1 MRTTGIKRLVA
12 MTMAVCVLAGM
23 MPQNVRAEE
32 AAAQT
37 EPAVSEET
45 STQETQSE
53 ETQPEETMTPE
64 TQESVTTVSGN
75 EPTVE
80 PSPEPSPTPAA
91 TEEPMA
97 GMFQMPNIVRSGDQ
111 TPVSR
116 IQWLKEL
123 TTTFD
128 MTVEKDNYPDNY
140 YSDIDSS
147 YADYYTVMLATE
159 FGLVDVEA
167 GEAFEPDQAASREFA
182 AHSLNL
188 CMGYVNE
195 DDYTFT
201 DQSDAKYADDLQI
214 AVKRGWLELAD
225 GKVLP
230 KKALTAEE
238 KDVMITDARD
248 AVAST
253 KIDPD
258 YQNAYTFAEG
268 VIVLPEGTV
277 AELTGENELTLYSCD
292 TELKAGDIFAVVQ
305 EDFPVVKK
313 VISVATEEDKM
324 IVQVESVATE
334 EAFQD
339 IDVEGSLS
347 ADLTQIQAFSDQVAL
362 TYIAGGTQEQNW
374 EDGTEYTDAEEVS
387 PEEITAVRA
396 QLTYDI
402 PEAVRKEYNLAK
414 GMKATIDC
422 VITNVTPDYKISLK
436 EAYFNVSATA
446 TFTCNVSLDVLEAIG
461 VAPSIELVRVPV
473 GVVGYM
479 SASLELTLKGNI
491 TLTLVEN
498 ISAGVQYKNGSL
510 RLVSDFHKQAFT
522 IQAQAEASA
531 GIKLTAGFDVVAL
544 KGSIYGRIGAKAT
557 IQMQTYDDGKTPTR
571 CTHMQAYMYASVGA
585 DVKVDLVVWKKSWSK
600 TYEIYGAGN
609 SPVRV
614 VFHYEDGTAVPKC
627 TRDGSEDGNPG
638 SGGGTSPAKKWKYY
652 TPASSRYGYNG
663 ASGGVDANGNE
674 YSIFEYS
681 LDDAKNAT
689 ITKYQGNVSALSIPD
704 TLDGYPVVG
713 IAASVFKNNKQL
725 RVVVI
730 PDSVT
735 KIDNNAFAAC
745 SNLITII
752 LSKNITSIG
761 EHAFNNCSA
770 LTSIEIPKSLEKTGT
785 SVYGKA
791 DNGIFVG
798 CNNLK
803 NITFEEGTTRI
814 ANSLFANCAGIE
826 QMTIPA
832 TVTEIQQEAFYG
844 CKNLQRIIIPNSVTN
859 IGSNA
864 FAADSLLKE
873 VIIPNSVTNIGSN
886 AFAADSLLKEVI
898 IPDSV
903 TKIDNNAFAGCSNLE
918 RVILSKN
925 ITSIGEH
932 AFNNC
937 SALTSIEIPKSLE
950 KTGTSVYGKADNGI
964 FVGCNNLKN
973 ITFEEGTTR
982 IANSLFANCAGIEQ
996 MTIPATVTEIQQEA
1010 FYGCKNLQRI
1020 IIPNSV
1026 TNIGSNAFAAD
1037 SLLKEVIIPD
1047 SVTKIDNNAF
1057 AGCSNLERVILSKNI
1072 TSIGE
1077 HAFNNCSALTS
1088 IEIPKSLEKTGTSVY
1103 GKADNGIFVG
1113 CNNLKNIT
1121 FEEGTTRIANSLFAN
1136 CAGIE
1141 QMTIPATVTEIQQEA
1156 FYGCKNLQRII
1167 IPNSVTSIGSNA
1179 FAADNS
1185 LKEVMLPNS
1194 ITDMGTYIFS
1204 GCTSL
1209 QKVHIPEGRKNITE
1223 GTFQNCTSLQSIELP
1238 DGLQYIRKYA
1248 FKGSGLTEITI
1259 PDSVIE
1265 IEDSAFRECANL
1277 SKVTLGE
1284 RVKTLGQYTFY
1295 KCPVLSGMALPDS
1308 LTTMGIYCFAE
1319 CDKLVAVTFGTGLT
1333 KIPSY
1338 AFNLC
1343 QSLTKIELP
1352 YRLQTVDANAFTNC
1366 TSLTEVTIPR
1376 NTGSI
1381 ASNAFSYPT
1390 KMTVY
1395 GIAGTYAETYAKSV
1409 GAKFVNKE
1417 VKATKVQLSETNL
1430 SINKGETTT
1439 LILTVTPQN
1448 FTDEVTWKSSN
1459 TNVVTISDTGVVTA
1473 KAAGTAT
1480 IRVTV
1485 GTVNASCKVTVLQP
1499 VTSIS
1504 LNKYSLTL
1512 EGGDSFTLVASVYPS
1527 DAYNKQVKWST
1538 SDERVASV
1546 DQQGNVTA
1554 TGKGKATITAMAADG
1569 SGVYRNCT
1577 VTVNSIT
1584 TKVTDIKN
1592 FASEH
1597 PYENNCS
1604 DSWIYTKQGASKLE
1618 VTFSKETEVEDEF
1631 DFLYIYDQDGKEVG
1645 KYTGTRLAGQSITVN
1660 GNTVKVKLV
1669 SDGQGTAYGFCV
1681 TQVKEVVESTPTQ
1694 PVEEKFTDVQQGA
1707 WYVSAVQYA
1716 YDNGIMGGK
1725 SETIFAPEANLTR
1738 AEFAT
1743 VLYSQSGKPSV
1754 TYRPVFKDVEEGAWY
1769 SNPVLWAYDNGI
1781 VSGYANGNFGT
1792 SDNITREQ
1800 LALMMYKYAKTKG
1813 YDTTAE
1819 SGMLQ
1824 KFSDEAQIST
1834 WAREAIQWAA
1844 SHGIMSGKGNGADG
1858 KPLLD
1863 PQGNATR
1870 AECAAMMK
1878 KMLTMN

>member
-12 MTMAVCVLAGM
+12 MTMAVCVLTGM

-64 TQESVTTVSGN
+64 TQESVTFVSGN
-75 EPTVE
+75 EPAVE

-97 GMFQMPNIVRSGDQ
+97 GMFRMPNIVRSGDQ

-188 CMGYVNE
+188 CMGYINE

-201 DQSDAKYADDLQI
+201 DQSDAEYADDLQI

-387 PEEITAVRA
+387 SEEITAVRA
-396 QLTYDI
+396 QLSYDI

-745 SNLITII
+745 SNLITI
-752 LSKNITSIG
+752 
-761 EHAFNNCSA
+761 
-770 LTSIEIPKSLEKTGT
+770 
-785 SVYGKA
+785 
-791 DNGIFVG
+791 
-798 CNNLK
+798 
-803 NITFEEGTTRI
+803 
-814 ANSLFANCAGIE
+814 
-826 QMTIPA
+826 
-832 TVTEIQQEAFYG
+832 
-844 CKNLQRIIIPNSVTN
+844 
-859 IGSNA
+859 
-864 FAADSLLKE
+864 
-873 VIIPNSVTNIGSN
+873 
-886 AFAADSLLKEVI
+886 
-898 IPDSV
+898 
-903 TKIDNNAFAGCSNLE
+903 
-918 RVILSKN
+918 ILSKN

-1417 VKATKVQLSETNL
+1417 VKATKVQLSETSL
-1430 SINKGETTT
+1430 EINKGQTAT
-1439 LILTVTPQN
+1439 LLLDVTPKN

-1459 TNVVTISDTGVVTA
+1459 TNVVTISDAGVVTA

-1485 GTVNASCKVTVLQP
+1485 GSVSASCKVTVLQP

-1504 LNKYSLTL
+1504 LNKSSLTL

-1645 KYTGTRLAGQSITVN
+1645 KYTGTQLAGQSITVN

-1694 PVEEKFTDVQQGA
+1694 PVEEKFTDVQSGA

-1725 SETIFAPEANLTR
+1725 SETVFAPEANLTR

-1743 VLYSQSGKPSV
+1743 VLYSQSGKPAV

>member
-12 MTMAVCVLAGM
+12 MTMAVCVLTGM
-23 MPQNVRAEE
+23 MPQNVKAEE
-32 AAAQT
+32 VAAQT
-37 EPAVSEET
+37 ETAVTEET
-45 STQETQSE
+45 SSQETQSE

-64 TQESVTTVSGN
+64 PATTVSGN
-75 EPTVE
+75 EPAVE

-91 TEEPMA
+91 TEEPMV
-97 GMFQMPNIVRSGDQ
+97 GMFRMPDIVRSGDQ

-188 CMGYVNE
+188 CMGYINE

-201 DQSDAKYADDLQI
+201 DQSDAEYADDLQI

-396 QLTYDI
+396 QLSYDI

-498 ISAGVQYKNGSL
+498 ISAGVQYKNGTL

-531 GIKLTAGFDVVAL
+531 GIKLAAGFDVVAL
-544 KGSIYGRIGAKAT
+544 KGSIYGRLGAKAT

-600 TYEIYGAGN
+600 SYEIYGAGN

-614 VFHYEDGTAVPKC
+614 AFHYEDGTAVPKC

-704 TLDGYPVVG
+704 ALDGYPVVG
-713 IAASVFKNNKQL
+713 IAANVFEKNKQL

-730 PDSVT
+730 PDSV
-735 KIDNNAFAAC
+735 ISIGRYAFSEC
-745 SNLITII
+745 SNLTTVI
-752 LSKNITSIG
+752 LSKNVTNIG
-761 EHAFNNCSA
+761 YEVFNNCDK
-770 LTSIEIPKSLEKTGT
+770 LTSIEIPKSLENTEIGGYSQTG
-785 SVYGKA
+785 VFR
-791 DNGIFVG
+791 D
-798 CNNLK
+798 CDNLK

-814 ANSLFANCAGIE
+814 ARGLFANCPGIE
-826 QMTIPA
+826 QITIPN
-832 TVTEIQQEAFYG
+832 TVTEIQNLAFYG
-844 CKNLQRIIIPNSVTN
+844 CKNLQSITIPNSVTS

-864 FAADSLLKE
+864 FYANTALKE
-873 VIIPNSVTNIGSN
+873 V
-886 AFAADSLLKEVI
+886 VI
-898 IPDSV
+898 SDSV
-903 TKIDNNAFAGCSNLE
+903 TSINSYAFSECSNLTT
-918 RVILSKN
+918 VILSKN
-925 ITSIGEH
+925 VTNMGYEV
-932 AFNNC
+932 FNNC
-937 SALTSIEIPKSLE
+937 DKLTSIEIPKSLE
-950 KTGTSVYGKADNGI
+950 NTEIGGYSQTGVFRD
-964 FVGCNNLKN
+964 CDNLKN

-982 IANSLFANCAGIEQ
+982 IARGLFANCPGIEQ
-996 MTIPATVTEIQQEA
+996 ITIPNTVTEIQDLA
-1010 FYGCKNLQRI
+1010 FYGCKNLQ
-1020 IIPNSV
+1020 
-1026 TNIGSNAFAAD
+1026 
-1037 SLLKEVIIPD
+1037 
-1047 SVTKIDNNAF
+1047 
-1057 AGCSNLERVILSKNI
+1057 
-1072 TSIGE
+1072 SI
-1077 HAFNNCSALTS
+1077 
-1088 IEIPKSLEKTGTSVY
+1088 
-1103 GKADNGIFVG
+1103 
-1113 CNNLKNIT
+1113 
-1121 FEEGTTRIANSLFAN
+1121 
-1136 CAGIE
+1136 
-1141 QMTIPATVTEIQQEA
+1141 TIPE
-1156 FYGCKNLQRII
+1156 
-1167 IPNSVTSIGSNA
+1167 SVTSIGNRG
-1179 FAADNS
+1179 FTDNVS
-1185 LKEVMLPNS
+1185 LQEVMLPNS

-1209 QKVHIPEGRKNITE
+1209 QKVHIPERRKNITE

-1248 FKGSGLTEITI
+1248 FQGSGLTEITI

-1265 IEDSAFRECANL
+1265 IEDSAFRECADL

-1295 KCPVLSGMALPDS
+1295 KCPVLSGIALPDS

-1319 CDKLVAVTFGTGLT
+1319 CDKLAAVTFGTGLT
-1333 KIPSY
+1333 KVPSY

-1343 QSLTKIELP
+1343 QSLKKIELP
-1352 YRLQTVDANAFTNC
+1352 YRLQTVYANAFTNC

-1376 NTGSI
+1376 NTSSI
-1381 ASNAFSYPT
+1381 AFNAFSYPT

-1395 GIAGTYAETYAKSV
+1395 GITGTYAETYAKSV

-1459 TNVVTISDTGVVTA
+1459 TNVVTISDAGVVTA

-1485 GTVNASCKVTVLQP
+1485 GSVSASCKVTVLQP

-1504 LNKYSLTL
+1504 LNKSSLTL

-1538 SDERVASV
+1538 SDERVASI

-1577 VTVNSIT
+1577 ITVNSTT
-1584 TKVTDIKN
+1584 TKVTDISK
-1592 FASEH
+1592 FASAH

-1604 DSWIYTKQGASKLE
+1604 DSWIYTKQGASALE

-1631 DFLYIYDQDGKEVG
+1631 DFLYIYDQNGKEIG
-1645 KYTGTRLAGQSITVN
+1645 KYTGTGLAGQSITVK

-1669 SDGQGTAYGFCV
+1669 SDGQGTAYGFRV
-1681 TQVKEVVESTPTQ
+1681 TQVKEVAESTPTQ
-1694 PVEEKFTDVQQGA
+1694 PVEEKFTDVQSGA

-1725 SETIFAPEANLTR
+1725 SETVFAPEANLTR
-1738 AEFAT
+1738 AEFGT
-1743 VLYSQSGKPSV
+1743 VLYSQSGKPAV
-1754 TYRPVFKDVEEGAWY
+1754 TYRPVFKDVEKGAWY
-1769 SNPVLWAYDNGI
+1769 SSPVLWAYDNGI

>member
-37 EPAVSEET
+37 ETAVSEET
-45 STQETQSE
+45 SSQETQSE
-53 ETQPEETMTPE
+53 EIQPEETMTPE
-64 TQESVTTVSGN
+64 TQESVTSVSGN
-75 EPTVE
+75 EPAVE
-80 PSPEPSPTPAA
+80 PSPEPSSTPAA

-97 GMFQMPNIVRSGDQ
+97 GMFRMPNIVRSGDQ

-188 CMGYVNE
+188 CMGYINE

-201 DQSDAKYADDLQI
+201 DQSDAEYADDLQI

-396 QLTYDI
+396 QLSYDI

-498 ISAGVQYKNGSL
+498 ISAGVQYKNGTL

-531 GIKLTAGFDVVAL
+531 GIKLAAGFDVVAL
-544 KGSIYGRIGAKAT
+544 KGSIYGRLGAKAT

-600 TYEIYGAGN
+600 SYEIYGAGN

-614 VFHYEDGTAVPKC
+614 AFHYEDGTAVPKC

-704 TLDGYPVVG
+704 ALDGYPVVG
-713 IAASVFKNNKQL
+713 IAANVFEKNKQL

-730 PDSVT
+730 PDSV
-735 KIDNNAFAAC
+735 ISIGRYAFSEC
-745 SNLITII
+745 SNLTTVI
-752 LSKNITSIG
+752 LSKNVTNIG
-761 EHAFNNCSA
+761 YEVFNNCDK
-770 LTSIEIPKSLEKTGT
+770 LTSIEIPKSLENTEIGGYSQTG
-785 SVYGKA
+785 VFR
-791 DNGIFVG
+791 D
-798 CNNLK
+798 CDNLK

-814 ANSLFANCAGIE
+814 ARGLFANCPGIE
-826 QMTIPA
+826 QITIPN
-832 TVTEIQQEAFYG
+832 TVTEIQDLAFYG
-844 CKNLQRIIIPNSVTN
+844 CKNLQ
-859 IGSNA
+859 
-864 FAADSLLKE
+864 
-873 VIIPNSVTNIGSN
+873 
-886 AFAADSLLKEVI
+886 
-898 IPDSV
+898 
-903 TKIDNNAFAGCSNLE
+903 
-918 RVILSKN
+918 
-925 ITSIGEH
+925 SI
-932 AFNNC
+932 
-937 SALTSIEIPKSLE
+937 
-950 KTGTSVYGKADNGI
+950 
-964 FVGCNNLKN
+964 
-973 ITFEEGTTR
+973 
-982 IANSLFANCAGIEQ
+982 
-996 MTIPATVTEIQQEA
+996 TIPE
-1010 FYGCKNLQRI
+1010 
-1020 IIPNSV
+1020 
-1026 TNIGSNAFAAD
+1026 
-1037 SLLKEVIIPD
+1037 
-1047 SVTKIDNNAF
+1047 
-1057 AGCSNLERVILSKNI
+1057 
-1072 TSIGE
+1072 
-1077 HAFNNCSALTS
+1077 
-1088 IEIPKSLEKTGTSVY
+1088 
-1103 GKADNGIFVG
+1103 
-1113 CNNLKNIT
+1113 
-1121 FEEGTTRIANSLFAN
+1121 
-1136 CAGIE
+1136 
-1141 QMTIPATVTEIQQEA
+1141 
-1156 FYGCKNLQRII
+1156 
-1167 IPNSVTSIGSNA
+1167 SVTSIGNRG
-1179 FAADNS
+1179 FTDNVS
-1185 LKEVMLPNS
+1185 LQEVMLPNS

-1209 QKVHIPEGRKNITE
+1209 QKVHIPERRKNITE

-1248 FKGSGLTEITI
+1248 FQGSGLTEITI

-1265 IEDSAFRECANL
+1265 IEDSAFRECADL

-1295 KCPVLSGMALPDS
+1295 KCPVLSGIALPDS

-1319 CDKLVAVTFGTGLT
+1319 CDKLAAVTFGTGLT
-1333 KIPSY
+1333 KVPSY

-1343 QSLTKIELP
+1343 QSLKKIELP
-1352 YRLQTVDANAFTNC
+1352 YRLQTVYANAFTNC

-1376 NTGSI
+1376 NTSSI

-1395 GIAGTYAETYAKSV
+1395 GITGTYAETYAKSV

-1459 TNVVTISDTGVVTA
+1459 TNVVTISDAGVVTA

-1485 GTVNASCKVTVLQP
+1485 GSVSASCKVTVLQP

-1504 LNKYSLTL
+1504 LNKSSLTL

-1538 SDERVASV
+1538 SDERVASI

-1577 VTVNSIT
+1577 ITVNSTT
-1584 TKVTDIKN
+1584 TKVTDISK
-1592 FASEH
+1592 FASAH

-1604 DSWIYTKQGASKLE
+1604 DSWIYTKQGASALE

-1631 DFLYIYDQDGKEVG
+1631 DFLYIYDQNGKEIG
-1645 KYTGTRLAGQSITVN
+1645 KYTGTGLAGQSITVK

-1669 SDGQGTAYGFCV
+1669 SDGQGTAYGFRV
-1681 TQVKEVVESTPTQ
+1681 TQVKEVAESTPTQ
-1694 PVEEKFTDVQQGA
+1694 PVEEKFTDVQSGA

-1725 SETIFAPEANLTR
+1725 SETVFAPEANLTR

-1743 VLYSQSGKPSV
+1743 VLYSQSGKPAV
-1754 TYRPVFKDVEEGAWY
+1754 TYRPVFKDVEKGAWY
-1769 SNPVLWAYDNGI
+1769 SSPVLWAYDNGI

>member
-12 MTMAVCVLAGM
+12 MTMAVCVLTGM

-37 EPAVSEET
+37 ETAVSEET
-45 STQETQSE
+45 SSQETQSE

-64 TQESVTTVSGN
+64 TQESVTSVSGN
-75 EPTVE
+75 EPAVE
-80 PSPEPSPTPAA
+80 PSPEPSPTPAV

-97 GMFQMPNIVRSGDQ
+97 GMFRMPNIVRSGDQ

-123 TTTFD
+123 TEAFG
-128 MTVEKDNYPDNY
+128 MSVEEENYPDNY

-188 CMGYVNE
+188 CMGYINE

-201 DQSDAKYADDLQI
+201 DQSDAEYADDLQI

-387 PEEITAVRA
+387 SEEITAVRA
-396 QLTYDI
+396 QLSYDI

-689 ITKYQGNVSALSIPD
+689 ITKYRGNVSALNIPD

-713 IAASVFKNNKQL
+713 INASVFQKNKQL

-735 KIDNNAFAAC
+735 SIGEYAFSEC
-745 SNLITII
+745 SNLSTVI
-752 LSKNITSIG
+752 LSKNVTNIG
-761 EHAFNNCSA
+761 NGAFYKCDA
-770 LTSIEIPKSLEKTGT
+770 LTGIEVPKSLEKTGT
-785 SVYGKA
+785 YYPSSYEGV
-791 DNGIFVG
+791 FRE

-803 NITFEEGTTRI
+803 NITFEKGTTRI
-814 ANSLFANCAGIE
+814 ANSLFANCPGID
-826 QMTIPA
+826 QIIIPD
-832 TVTEIQQEAFYG
+832 TVTEIQYRAFYG
-844 CKNLQRIIIPNSVTN
+844 CKNLQS
-859 IGSNA
+859 
-864 FAADSLLKE
+864 
-873 VIIPNSVTNIGSN
+873 VII
-886 AFAADSLLKEVI
+886 A
-898 IPDSV
+898 
-903 TKIDNNAFAGCSNLE
+903 
-918 RVILSKN
+918 
-925 ITSIGEH
+925 
-932 AFNNC
+932 
-937 SALTSIEIPKSLE
+937 
-950 KTGTSVYGKADNGI
+950 
-964 FVGCNNLKN
+964 
-973 ITFEEGTTR
+973 
-982 IANSLFANCAGIEQ
+982 
-996 MTIPATVTEIQQEA
+996 
-1010 FYGCKNLQRI
+1010 
-1020 IIPNSV
+1020 
-1026 TNIGSNAFAAD
+1026 
-1037 SLLKEVIIPD
+1037 
-1047 SVTKIDNNAF
+1047 
-1057 AGCSNLERVILSKNI
+1057 
-1072 TSIGE
+1072 
-1077 HAFNNCSALTS
+1077 
-1088 IEIPKSLEKTGTSVY
+1088 
-1103 GKADNGIFVG
+1103 
-1113 CNNLKNIT
+1113 
-1121 FEEGTTRIANSLFAN
+1121 
-1136 CAGIE
+1136 
-1141 QMTIPATVTEIQQEA
+1141 
-1156 FYGCKNLQRII
+1156 
-1167 IPNSVTSIGSNA
+1167 NSVTSIGDSA
-1179 FAADNS
+1179 FVDNVS
-1185 LKEVMLPNS
+1185 LKEAMLPDS

-1333 KIPSY
+1333 QIPSY

-1343 QSLTKIELP
+1343 QSLKKIELP
-1352 YRLQTVDANAFTNC
+1352 YRMQTVEANAFTNC

-1417 VKATKVQLSETNL
+1417 VKATKVQLSETSL
-1430 SINKGETTT
+1430 EINKGQTAT
-1439 LILTVTPQN
+1439 LLLNVTPKN

-1459 TNVVTISDTGVVTA
+1459 TNVVTISDAGVVTA

-1485 GTVNASCKVTVLQP
+1485 GSVSASCKVTVLQP

-1504 LNKYSLTL
+1504 LNKSSLTL

-1538 SDERVASV
+1538 SDERVVSV

-1592 FASEH
+1592 SI
-1597 PYENNCS
+1597 S
-1604 DSWIYTKQGASKLE
+1604 YTSM
-1618 VTFSKETEVEDEF
+1618 
-1631 DFLYIYDQDGKEVG
+1631 I
-1645 KYTGTRLAGQSITVN
+1645 RM
-1660 GNTVKVKLV
+1660 
-1669 SDGQGTAYGFCV
+1669 
-1681 TQVKEVVESTPTQ
+1681 
-1694 PVEEKFTDVQQGA
+1694 EK
-1707 WYVSAVQYA
+1707 
-1716 YDNGIMGGK
+1716 K
-1725 SETIFAPEANLTR
+1725 
-1738 AEFAT
+1738 
-1743 VLYSQSGKPSV
+1743 
-1754 TYRPVFKDVEEGAWY
+1754 
-1769 SNPVLWAYDNGI
+1769 
-1781 VSGYANGNFGT
+1781 
-1792 SDNITREQ
+1792 
-1800 LALMMYKYAKTKG
+1800 
-1813 YDTTAE
+1813 
-1819 SGMLQ
+1819 
-1824 KFSDEAQIST
+1824 
-1834 WAREAIQWAA
+1834 
-1844 SHGIMSGKGNGADG
+1844 
-1858 KPLLD
+1858 
-1863 PQGNATR
+1863 
-1870 AECAAMMK
+1870 
-1878 KMLTMN
+1878 

>member
-37 EPAVSEET
+37 ETAVSEET
-45 STQETQSE
+45 SSQETQSE
-53 ETQPEETMTPE
+53 EIQPEETMTPE
-64 TQESVTTVSGN
+64 TQESVTSVSGN
-75 EPTVE
+75 EPAVE
-80 PSPEPSPTPAA
+80 PSPEPSSTPAA

-97 GMFQMPNIVRSGDQ
+97 GMFRMPNIVRSGDQ

-188 CMGYVNE
+188 CMGYINE

-201 DQSDAKYADDLQI
+201 DQSDAEYADDLQI

-396 QLTYDI
+396 QLSYDI

-498 ISAGVQYKNGSL
+498 ISAGVQYKNGTL

-531 GIKLTAGFDVVAL
+531 GIKLAAGFDVVAL
-544 KGSIYGRIGAKAT
+544 KGSIYGRLGAKAT

-600 TYEIYGAGN
+600 SYEIYGAGN

-614 VFHYEDGTAVPKC
+614 AFHYEDGTAVPKC

-704 TLDGYPVVG
+704 ALDGYPVVG
-713 IAASVFKNNKQL
+713 IAANVFEKNKQL

-730 PDSVT
+730 PDSV
-735 KIDNNAFAAC
+735 ISIGRYAFSEC
-745 SNLITII
+745 SNLTTVI
-752 LSKNITSIG
+752 LSKNVTNMG
-761 EHAFNNCSA
+761 YEVFNNCDK
-770 LTSIEIPKSLEKTGT
+770 LTSIEIPKSLENTEIGGYSQTG
-785 SVYGKA
+785 VFR
-791 DNGIFVG
+791 D
-798 CNNLK
+798 CDNLK

-814 ANSLFANCAGIE
+814 ARGLFANCPGIE
-826 QMTIPA
+826 QITIPN
-832 TVTEIQQEAFYG
+832 TVTEIQDLAFYG
-844 CKNLQRIIIPNSVTN
+844 CKNLQ
-859 IGSNA
+859 
-864 FAADSLLKE
+864 
-873 VIIPNSVTNIGSN
+873 
-886 AFAADSLLKEVI
+886 
-898 IPDSV
+898 
-903 TKIDNNAFAGCSNLE
+903 
-918 RVILSKN
+918 
-925 ITSIGEH
+925 SI
-932 AFNNC
+932 
-937 SALTSIEIPKSLE
+937 
-950 KTGTSVYGKADNGI
+950 
-964 FVGCNNLKN
+964 
-973 ITFEEGTTR
+973 
-982 IANSLFANCAGIEQ
+982 
-996 MTIPATVTEIQQEA
+996 TIPE
-1010 FYGCKNLQRI
+1010 
-1020 IIPNSV
+1020 
-1026 TNIGSNAFAAD
+1026 
-1037 SLLKEVIIPD
+1037 
-1047 SVTKIDNNAF
+1047 
-1057 AGCSNLERVILSKNI
+1057 
-1072 TSIGE
+1072 
-1077 HAFNNCSALTS
+1077 
-1088 IEIPKSLEKTGTSVY
+1088 
-1103 GKADNGIFVG
+1103 
-1113 CNNLKNIT
+1113 
-1121 FEEGTTRIANSLFAN
+1121 
-1136 CAGIE
+1136 
-1141 QMTIPATVTEIQQEA
+1141 
-1156 FYGCKNLQRII
+1156 
-1167 IPNSVTSIGSNA
+1167 SVTSIGNRG
-1179 FAADNS
+1179 FTDNVS
-1185 LKEVMLPNS
+1185 LQEVMLPNS

-1209 QKVHIPEGRKNITE
+1209 QKVHIPERRKNITE

-1248 FKGSGLTEITI
+1248 FQGSGLTEITI

-1265 IEDSAFRECANL
+1265 IEDSAFRECADL

-1295 KCPVLSGMALPDS
+1295 KCPVLSGIALPDS

-1319 CDKLVAVTFGTGLT
+1319 CDKLAAVTFGTGLT
-1333 KIPSY
+1333 KVPSY

-1343 QSLTKIELP
+1343 QSLKKIELP
-1352 YRLQTVDANAFTNC
+1352 YRLQTVYANAFTNC

-1376 NTGSI
+1376 NTSSI

-1395 GIAGTYAETYAKSV
+1395 GITGTYAETYAKSV

-1459 TNVVTISDTGVVTA
+1459 TNVVTISDAGVVTA

-1485 GTVNASCKVTVLQP
+1485 GSVSASCKVTVLQP

-1504 LNKYSLTL
+1504 LNKSSLTL

-1538 SDERVASV
+1538 SDERVASI

-1577 VTVNSIT
+1577 ITVNSTT
-1584 TKVTDIKN
+1584 TKVTDISK
-1592 FASEH
+1592 FASAH

-1604 DSWIYTKQGASKLE
+1604 DSWIYTKQGASALE

-1631 DFLYIYDQDGKEVG
+1631 DFLYIYDQNGKEIG
-1645 KYTGTRLAGQSITVN
+1645 KYTGTGLAGQSITVK

-1669 SDGQGTAYGFCV
+1669 SDGQGTAYGFRV
-1681 TQVKEVVESTPTQ
+1681 TQVKEVAESTPTQ
-1694 PVEEKFTDVQQGA
+1694 PVEEKFTDVQSGA

-1725 SETIFAPEANLTR
+1725 SETVFAPEANLTR

-1743 VLYSQSGKPSV
+1743 VLYSQSGKPAV
-1754 TYRPVFKDVEEGAWY
+1754 TYRPVFKDVEKGAWY
-1769 SNPVLWAYDNGI
+1769 SSPVLWAYDNGI

>member
-12 MTMAVCVLAGM
+12 MTMAVCVLTGM
-23 MPQNVRAEE
+23 MPQNVKAEE
-32 AAAQT
+32 VAAQT
-37 EPAVSEET
+37 ETAVSEET
-45 STQETQSE
+45 SSQETQSE

-64 TQESVTTVSGN
+64 PATTVSGN
-75 EPTVE
+75 EPAVE

-91 TEEPMA
+91 TEEPMV
-97 GMFQMPNIVRSGDQ
+97 GMFRMPDIVRSGDQ

-188 CMGYVNE
+188 CMGYINE

-201 DQSDAKYADDLQI
+201 DQSDAEYADDLQI

-396 QLTYDI
+396 QLSYDI

-498 ISAGVQYKNGSL
+498 ISAGVQYKNGTL

-531 GIKLTAGFDVVAL
+531 GIKLAAGFDVVAL
-544 KGSIYGRIGAKAT
+544 KGSIYGRLGAKAT

-600 TYEIYGAGN
+600 SYEIYGAGN

-614 VFHYEDGTAVPKC
+614 AFHYEDGTAVPKC

-704 TLDGYPVVG
+704 ALDGYPVVG
-713 IAASVFKNNKQL
+713 IAANVFEKNKQL

-730 PDSVT
+730 PDSV
-735 KIDNNAFAAC
+735 ISIGRYAFSEC
-745 SNLITII
+745 SNLTTVI
-752 LSKNITSIG
+752 LSKNVTNIG
-761 EHAFNNCSA
+761 YEVFNNCDK
-770 LTSIEIPKSLEKTGT
+770 LTSIEIPKSLENTEIGGYSQTG
-785 SVYGKA
+785 VFR
-791 DNGIFVG
+791 D
-798 CNNLK
+798 CDNLK

-814 ANSLFANCAGIE
+814 ARGLFANCPGIE
-826 QMTIPA
+826 QITIPN
-832 TVTEIQQEAFYG
+832 TVTEIQDLAFYG
-844 CKNLQRIIIPNSVTN
+844 CKNLQ
-859 IGSNA
+859 
-864 FAADSLLKE
+864 
-873 VIIPNSVTNIGSN
+873 
-886 AFAADSLLKEVI
+886 
-898 IPDSV
+898 
-903 TKIDNNAFAGCSNLE
+903 
-918 RVILSKN
+918 
-925 ITSIGEH
+925 SI
-932 AFNNC
+932 
-937 SALTSIEIPKSLE
+937 
-950 KTGTSVYGKADNGI
+950 
-964 FVGCNNLKN
+964 
-973 ITFEEGTTR
+973 
-982 IANSLFANCAGIEQ
+982 
-996 MTIPATVTEIQQEA
+996 TIPE
-1010 FYGCKNLQRI
+1010 
-1020 IIPNSV
+1020 
-1026 TNIGSNAFAAD
+1026 
-1037 SLLKEVIIPD
+1037 
-1047 SVTKIDNNAF
+1047 
-1057 AGCSNLERVILSKNI
+1057 
-1072 TSIGE
+1072 
-1077 HAFNNCSALTS
+1077 
-1088 IEIPKSLEKTGTSVY
+1088 
-1103 GKADNGIFVG
+1103 
-1113 CNNLKNIT
+1113 
-1121 FEEGTTRIANSLFAN
+1121 
-1136 CAGIE
+1136 
-1141 QMTIPATVTEIQQEA
+1141 
-1156 FYGCKNLQRII
+1156 
-1167 IPNSVTSIGSNA
+1167 SVTSIGNRG
-1179 FAADNS
+1179 FTDNVS
-1185 LKEVMLPNS
+1185 LQEVMLPNS

-1209 QKVHIPEGRKNITE
+1209 QKVHIPERRKNITE

-1248 FKGSGLTEITI
+1248 FQGSGLTEITI

-1265 IEDSAFRECANL
+1265 IEDSAFRECADL

-1295 KCPVLSGMALPDS
+1295 KCPVLSGIALPDS

-1319 CDKLVAVTFGTGLT
+1319 CDKLAAVTFGTGLT
-1333 KIPSY
+1333 KVPSY

-1343 QSLTKIELP
+1343 QSLKKIELP
-1352 YRLQTVDANAFTNC
+1352 YRLQTVYANAFTNC

-1376 NTGSI
+1376 NTSSI

-1395 GIAGTYAETYAKSV
+1395 GITGTYAETYAKSV

-1459 TNVVTISDTGVVTA
+1459 TNVVTISDAGVVTA

-1485 GTVNASCKVTVLQP
+1485 GSVSASCKVTVLQP

-1504 LNKYSLTL
+1504 LNKSSLTL

-1538 SDERVASV
+1538 SDERVASI

-1577 VTVNSIT
+1577 ITVNSTT
-1584 TKVTDIKN
+1584 TKVTDISK
-1592 FASEH
+1592 FASAH

-1604 DSWIYTKQGASKLE
+1604 DSWIYTKQGASALE

-1631 DFLYIYDQDGKEVG
+1631 DFLYIYDQNGKEIG
-1645 KYTGTRLAGQSITVN
+1645 KYTGTGLAGQSITVK

-1669 SDGQGTAYGFCV
+1669 SDGQGTAYGFRV
-1681 TQVKEVVESTPTQ
+1681 TQVKEVAESTPTQ
-1694 PVEEKFTDVQQGA
+1694 PVEEKFTDVQSGA

-1725 SETIFAPEANLTR
+1725 SETVFAPEANLTR

-1743 VLYSQSGKPSV
+1743 VLYSQSGKPAV
-1754 TYRPVFKDVEEGAWY
+1754 TYRPVFKDVEKGAWY
-1769 SNPVLWAYDNGI
+1769 SSPVLWAYDNGI

>member
-188 CMGYVNE
+188 CMGYINE

-201 DQSDAKYADDLQI
+201 DQSDAEYADDLQI

-258 YQNAYTFAEG
+258 YQNTYTFAEG

-324 IVQVESVATE
+324 IVQVESVATQ

-544 KGSIYGRIGAKAT
+544 KGSIYGRLGAKAT

-614 VFHYEDGTAVPKC
+614 VFHYEDGKAVPKC

-663 ASGGVDANGNE
+663 ASGGVDVNGNE

-689 ITKYQGNVSALSIPD
+689 ITKYRGNVSALNIPD

-745 SNLITII
+745 SNLITI
-752 LSKNITSIG
+752 
-761 EHAFNNCSA
+761 
-770 LTSIEIPKSLEKTGT
+770 
-785 SVYGKA
+785 
-791 DNGIFVG
+791 
-798 CNNLK
+798 
-803 NITFEEGTTRI
+803 
-814 ANSLFANCAGIE
+814 
-826 QMTIPA
+826 
-832 TVTEIQQEAFYG
+832 
-844 CKNLQRIIIPNSVTN
+844 
-859 IGSNA
+859 
-864 FAADSLLKE
+864 
-873 VIIPNSVTNIGSN
+873 
-886 AFAADSLLKEVI
+886 
-898 IPDSV
+898 
-903 TKIDNNAFAGCSNLE
+903 
-918 RVILSKN
+918 ILSKN

>member
-12 MTMAVCVLAGM
+12 MTMAVCVLTGM

-64 TQESVTTVSGN
+64 TQESVTSVSGN
-75 EPTVE
+75 EPAVE

-97 GMFQMPNIVRSGDQ
+97 GMFRMPNIVRSGDQ

-188 CMGYVNE
+188 CMGYINE

-201 DQSDAKYADDLQI
+201 DQSDAEYADDLQI

-396 QLTYDI
+396 QLSYDI

-803 NITFEEGTTRI
+803 
-814 ANSLFANCAGIE
+814 
-826 QMTIPA
+826 
-832 TVTEIQQEAFYG
+832 
-844 CKNLQRIIIPNSVTN
+844 K
-859 IGSNA
+859 
-864 FAADSLLKE
+864 
-873 VIIPNSVTNIGSN
+873 
-886 AFAADSLLKEVI
+886 
-898 IPDSV
+898 
-903 TKIDNNAFAGCSNLE
+903 
-918 RVILSKN
+918 
-925 ITSIGEH
+925 
-932 AFNNC
+932 
-937 SALTSIEIPKSLE
+937 
-950 KTGTSVYGKADNGI
+950 
-964 FVGCNNLKN
+964 

-1113 CNNLKNIT
+1113 CNNLKKIT

-1604 DSWIYTKQGASKLE
+1604 DSWIYTQPGASKLE

-1631 DFLYIYDQDGKEVG
+1631 DFLYIYDQDGKEAG
-1645 KYTGTRLAGQSITVN
+1645 KYTGTQLAGQSITVN

-1669 SDGQGTAYGFCV
+1669 SDGQGTAYGFYV

-1694 PVEEKFTDVQQGA
+1694 PVEEKFTDVQSGA

-1743 VLYSQSGKPSV
+1743 VLYSQSGKPAV

-1769 SNPVLWAYDNGI
+1769 SNPVLWAYDNSI

>member
-1 MRTTGIKRLVA
+1 M
-12 MTMAVCVLAGM
+12 
-23 MPQNVRAEE
+23 
-32 AAAQT
+32 
-37 EPAVSEET
+37 
-45 STQETQSE
+45 
-53 ETQPEETMTPE
+53 
-64 TQESVTTVSGN
+64 
-75 EPTVE
+75 
-80 PSPEPSPTPAA
+80 
-91 TEEPMA
+91 
-97 GMFQMPNIVRSGDQ
+97 
-111 TPVSR
+111 
-116 IQWLKEL
+116 
-123 TTTFD
+123 
-128 MTVEKDNYPDNY
+128 
-140 YSDIDSS
+140 
-147 YADYYTVMLATE
+147 
-159 FGLVDVEA
+159 
-167 GEAFEPDQAASREFA
+167 
-182 AHSLNL
+182 
-188 CMGYVNE
+188 
-195 DDYTFT
+195 
-201 DQSDAKYADDLQI
+201 
-214 AVKRGWLELAD
+214 
-225 GKVLP
+225 
-230 KKALTAEE
+230 
-238 KDVMITDARD
+238 
-248 AVAST
+248 
-253 KIDPD
+253 
-258 YQNAYTFAEG
+258 
-268 VIVLPEGTV
+268 
-277 AELTGENELTLYSCD
+277 
-292 TELKAGDIFAVVQ
+292 
-305 EDFPVVKK
+305 
-313 VISVATEEDKM
+313 
-324 IVQVESVATE
+324 
-334 EAFQD
+334 
-339 IDVEGSLS
+339 
-347 ADLTQIQAFSDQVAL
+347 
-362 TYIAGGTQEQNW
+362 
-374 EDGTEYTDAEEVS
+374 
-387 PEEITAVRA
+387 
-396 QLTYDI
+396 
-402 PEAVRKEYNLAK
+402 
-414 GMKATIDC
+414 
-422 VITNVTPDYKISLK
+422 
-436 EAYFNVSATA
+436 
-446 TFTCNVSLDVLEAIG
+446 
-461 VAPSIELVRVPV
+461 
-473 GVVGYM
+473 
-479 SASLELTLKGNI
+479 
-491 TLTLVEN
+491 
-498 ISAGVQYKNGSL
+498 
-510 RLVSDFHKQAFT
+510 
-522 IQAQAEASA
+522 
-531 GIKLTAGFDVVAL
+531 
-544 KGSIYGRIGAKAT
+544 
-557 IQMQTYDDGKTPTR
+557 
-571 CTHMQAYMYASVGA
+571 
-585 DVKVDLVVWKKSWSK
+585 
-600 TYEIYGAGN
+600 
-609 SPVRV
+609 
-614 VFHYEDGTAVPKC
+614 
-627 TRDGSEDGNPG
+627 
-638 SGGGTSPAKKWKYY
+638 
-652 TPASSRYGYNG
+652 
-663 ASGGVDANGNE
+663 
-674 YSIFEYS
+674 
-681 LDDAKNAT
+681 
-689 ITKYQGNVSALSIPD
+689 
-704 TLDGYPVVG
+704 
-713 IAASVFKNNKQL
+713 
-725 RVVVI
+725 
-730 PDSVT
+730 
-735 KIDNNAFAAC
+735 
-745 SNLITII
+745 
-752 LSKNITSIG
+752 
-761 EHAFNNCSA
+761 
-770 LTSIEIPKSLEKTGT
+770 
-785 SVYGKA
+785 
-791 DNGIFVG
+791 
-798 CNNLK
+798 
-803 NITFEEGTTRI
+803 
-814 ANSLFANCAGIE
+814 
-826 QMTIPA
+826 
-832 TVTEIQQEAFYG
+832 
-844 CKNLQRIIIPNSVTN
+844 
-859 IGSNA
+859 
-864 FAADSLLKE
+864 
-873 VIIPNSVTNIGSN
+873 
-886 AFAADSLLKEVI
+886 
-898 IPDSV
+898 
-903 TKIDNNAFAGCSNLE
+903 
-918 RVILSKN
+918 
-925 ITSIGEH
+925 
-932 AFNNC
+932 
-937 SALTSIEIPKSLE
+937 
-950 KTGTSVYGKADNGI
+950 
-964 FVGCNNLKN
+964 
-973 ITFEEGTTR
+973 
-982 IANSLFANCAGIEQ
+982 
-996 MTIPATVTEIQQEA
+996 
-1010 FYGCKNLQRI
+1010 
-1020 IIPNSV
+1020 
-1026 TNIGSNAFAAD
+1026 
-1037 SLLKEVIIPD
+1037 
-1047 SVTKIDNNAF
+1047 TKIDNNAF

-1179 FAADNS
+1179 FAADSS

-1209 QKVHIPEGRKNITE
+1209 QKVYIPEGRKNITE

-1248 FKGSGLTEITI
+1248 FRGSGLTEITI

-1265 IEDSAFRECANL
+1265 IEDSAFRECADL
-1277 SKVTLGE
+1277 RKVTLGE
-1284 RVKTLGQYTFY
+1284 SVKTLGQYTFY
-1295 KCPVLSGMALPDS
+1295 KCPVLSDIALPDS

-1319 CDKLVAVTFGTGLT
+1319 CDKLATVTFGTGLT

-1352 YRLQTVDANAFTNC
+1352 YRLQTVYANAFTNC

-1381 ASNAFSYPT
+1381 ASNAFSYPA

-1417 VKATKVQLSETNL
+1417 VKATKVQLSETSL
-1430 SINKGETTT
+1430 EINKGQTAT
-1439 LILTVTPQN
+1439 LLLNVTPKN

-1459 TNVVTISDTGVVTA
+1459 TNVVTISDAGVVTA

-1485 GTVNASCKVTVLQP
+1485 GSVSASCKVTVLQP

-1504 LNKYSLTL
+1504 LNKSSLTL

-1538 SDERVASV
+1538 SDERVVSV

-1577 VTVNSIT
+1577 VTVSSIT

-1604 DSWIYTKQGASKLE
+1604 DSWIYTKAGASKLE

-1645 KYTGTRLAGQSITVN
+1645 KYTGTQLAGQSITVN

-1694 PVEEKFTDVQQGA
+1694 PVEEKFTDVQSGA

-1743 VLYSQSGKPSV
+1743 VLYSQSGKPAV

-1824 KFSDEAQIST
+1824 KFSDEARIST